1 MMQIHS
7 AGFKQTLSTTPEYRH
22 RYQRAL
28 NLFDEHPIR
37 KLRASTMLLKREYDS
52 WRNAQ
57 QRDGLDPSI
66 ASFKDFIR
74 VHGPMP
80 DDTTK
85 WSLDRINP
93 LGPYAPPNIRWLDPL
108 GQTRNR
114 TNTLKL
120 RFYGHD
126 IHLNDVALVLGIP
139 YRAAYKVF
147 SRDPCELVSRMESA
161 SYRLQYQFPSDFAEE
176 LEATYAKNVHG
187 LMRLHWML
195 EYGQQDV
202 MRLADEVTERPDDSN
217 IWLQHQNA
225 LSVLLHAIAF
235 DKWAEHQLSRKIE
248 FQRDLRSAG
257 PLPPWEL
264 ENIHF
269 ESTPPPE
276 YQHFANRRSLH
287 TRHCLSMNG
296 IG

>member
-1 MMQIHS
+1 M
-7 AGFKQTLSTTPEYRH
+7 
-22 RYQRAL
+22 
-28 NLFDEHPIR
+28 
-37 KLRASTMLLKREYDS
+37 KREYDS

-93 LGPYAPPNIRWLDPL
+93 SGPYAPFNIRWLDPL

-139 YRAAYKVF
+139 YRTAYKVF
-147 SRDPCELVSRMESA
+147 SRDPGELVSRMEST
-161 SYRLQYQFPSDFAEE
+161 SYRLQYQFPSDFSEE

-187 LMRLHWML
+187 HMRLHWML
-195 EYGQQDV
+195 EYGQQEV
-202 MRLADEVTERPDDSN
+202 MRLADEVTEHPDDSN
-217 IWLQHQNA
+217 TWLQHQNA
-225 LSVLLHAIAF
+225 LSVLLHATAF

-264 ENIHF
+264 ENINF
-269 ESTPPPE
+269 EPAPSPKYE
-276 YQHFANRRSLH
+276 HFANRRAPH

>member
-1 MMQIHS
+1 MSQIMS
-7 AGFKQTLSTTPEYRH
+7 VGLQQSLSTTPEYRH
-22 RYQRAL
+22 RYQWAL
-28 NLFDEHPIR
+28 NLFNEHPIR
-37 KLRASTMLLKREYDS
+37 ELRSSKKLLGREYIS
-52 WRNAQ
+52 WRNAK
-57 QRDGLDPSI
+57 QRNGLDPSI
-66 ASFKDFIR
+66 TGFRDFIR

-93 LGPYAPPNIRWLDPL
+93 LWPYAPTNIRWLDPL

-120 RFYGHD
+120 PFYGHGVPLQTVAD
-126 IHLNDVALVLGIP
+126 ILGIP

-147 SRDPCELVSRMESA
+147 SRDPGELVSRMERA

-195 EYGQQDV
+195 EYGQQEV
-202 MRLADEVTERPDDSN
+202 MRLADEVTEHPDDSRV
-217 IWLQHQNA
+217 WLQHQNA
-225 LSVLLHAIAF
+225 LSTLLHASAF
-235 DKWAEHQLSRKIE
+235 DKWAAHQLSRNIE

-264 ENIHF
+264 ENIKF
-269 ESTPPPE
+269 EPKPSPKYE
-276 YQHFANRRSLH
+276 YFANRRAPGRIQGVSQQ
-287 TRHCLSMNG
+287 MK
-296 IG
+296 

>member
-1 MMQIHS
+1 MSQIMS
-7 AGFKQTLSTTPEYRH
+7 AGLKQTLSTAPEYRP
-22 RYQRAL
+22 RYQWSL
-28 NLFDEHPIR
+28 NLFSEHTVTE
-37 KLRASTMLLKREYDS
+37 LRSSTKLLKREYDS

-57 QRDGLDPSI
+57 QRVRNEGGLDPSI
-66 ASFKDFIR
+66 ASFQDFIR

-80 DDTTK
+80 DDSTK

-93 LGPYAPPNIRWLDPL
+93 LGPYAPHNIRWLDPL

-126 IHLNDVALVLGIP
+126 IHLNDVALALGIP
-139 YRAAYKVF
+139 YRAAYRVF
-147 SRDPCELVSRMESA
+147 SRSPDELVSRMESA

-176 LEATYAKNVHG
+176 LETAYAKNVHG

-195 EYGQQDV
+195 EYGQQEV
-202 MRLADEVTERPDDSN
+202 MRLADEITEHSDNSD

-225 LSVLLHAIAF
+225 LSVLLHASAF
-235 DKWAEHQLSRKIE
+235 DTWAKQQLSQKIK
-248 FQRDLRSAG
+248 FRDDLRSAG

-264 ENIHF
+264 ENIKF
-269 ESTPPPE
+269 EPTPPPK
-276 YQHFANRRSLH
+276 YKHFAN
-287 TRHCLSMNG
+287 
-296 IG
+296 

>member
-1 MMQIHS
+1 MSQIHS
-7 AGFKQTLSTTPEYRH
+7 AGFKRTLSTTPEYRH

-28 NLFDEHPIR
+28 NLFDEHPVR
-37 KLRASTMLLKREYDS
+37 TLRASTTLLKREYDS
-52 WRNAQ
+52 WRNAR

-80 DDTTK
+80 DDVTK

-93 LGPYAPPNIRWLDPL
+93 LGPYAPFNIRWLDPL

-114 TNTLKL
+114 TNTLRLK
-120 RFYGHD
+120 FYGHD
-126 IHLNDVALVLGIP
+126 IHLQNIARILGIP

-147 SRDPCELVSRMESA
+147 SRNPDELVSRIESA
-161 SYRLQYQFPSDFAEE
+161 SYRLKYAFPSDFAEE
-176 LEATYAKNVHG
+176 LEAAFAKNVHG

-195 EYGQQDV
+195 EYGQQEV
-202 MRLADEVTERPDDSN
+202 MRLTDEIAEHSDNSD

-225 LSVLLHAIAF
+225 LSVLRHASAF
-235 DKWAEHQLSRKIE
+235 DTWAKHQLSRKIE
-248 FQRDLRSAG
+248 FRDDLRSAG

-264 ENIHF
+264 ENIKF
-269 ESTPPPE
+269 EPTPPPKYE
-276 YQHFANRRSLH
+276 HFAN
-287 TRHCLSMNG
+287 
-296 IG
+296 

>member
-1 MMQIHS
+1 MKKIHS
-7 AGFKQTLSTTPEYRH
+7 AGFMQTLSTTPEYRH

-37 KLRASTMLLKREYDS
+37 ALRASTTLLKREYDS

-80 DDTTK
+80 DDVTK

-93 LGPYAPPNIRWLDPL
+93 SGPYAPPNIRWLDPL

-114 TNTLKL
+114 TNTLRVK
-120 RFYGHD
+120 FYGFGVP
-126 IHLNDVALVLGIP
+126 LQEVADALGIP
-139 YRAAYKVF
+139 YRAVYKIF

-161 SYRLQYQFPSDFAEE
+161 SYWLQYQFPDDFAEE
-176 LEATYAKNVHG
+176 LETAYVKNVHG

-195 EYGQQDV
+195 EYGQQEV
-202 MRLADEVTERPDDSN
+202 MRLTDEITEHSDTSD

-225 LSVLLHAIAF
+225 LSVLRHASAF
-235 DKWAEHQLSRKIE
+235 DTWAKQQLSRKIK
-248 FQRDLRSAG
+248 FRDDLRSAG

-264 ENIHF
+264 ENIKF
-269 ESTPPPE
+269 QPTPPPKYE
-276 YQHFANRRSLH
+276 RFAN
-287 TRHCLSMNG
+287 
-296 IG
+296 